1 MQMNDNF
8 ENEIRRKLEGF
19 STEPPAHLW
28 ANIQAGIAPEERK
41 RKPFVIWWLPLMFG
55 VLVAGA
61 AIIGNQVLNS
71 DVQRSKAIVAVN
83 EQTTSQNSNI
93 ATNTSANTSENAV
106 SENQTAQ
113 VNGAS
118 NTDNANLNSN
128 SSAGNNSAGNKGNAG
143 SVSAD
148 DNSSKNVGKNKS
160 NSNKGNKGVRTA
172 YLVKAFDE
180 TDEPTNGPVKRFVKR
195 LKEKKAA
202 KRAKKNGITSSPN
215 LATNANSA
223 TNEKELVAQPKPDA
237 FVSETAPSF
246 LNDTT
251 PYIAKS
257 DSLQKKEI
265 QAALI
270 EEAKAEEQKKN
281 IRPIFYDFY
290 VQPRLTYNAVVLQ
303 SNNELLA
310 LELLNSGNLT
320 RLMGLDFGTRAVS
333 FITPQWEFAY
343 GFNFTYMK
351 QDLSYK
357 AQRLVKEE
365 YQLQESVSENELR
378 GVNIPVL
385 TNRSIV
391 NNLLLGGVTATTS
404 LYLDKKQTLRLT
416 TGMGFQMPLVYQMR
430 VTENEQLIS
439 NEDRPRAGNGVP
451 SIMFGGGFR
460 TRLSDKASLILEP
473 VATIYLRSTVAKTE
487 PVRFKPYTVG
497 VNAILR
503 FNATRK

>member
-8 ENEIRRKLEGF
+8 ENQIRRKLEGH

-61 AIIGNQVLNS
+61 AILGNQLWNADAQLSKS
-71 DVQRSKAIVAVN
+71 DVAVS
-83 EQTTSQNSNI
+83 EQTNAQNSTI
-93 ATNTSANTSENAV
+93 ALNTSANGSENAV
-106 SENQTAQ
+106 SESQNALGGGDTKS
-113 VNGAS
+113 G
-118 NTDNANLNSN
+118 NANVNSN
-128 SSAGNNSAGNKGNAG
+128 SSAGNNAAVENGNGGSDLESGNSTVNTNKGKSTADKG
-143 SVSAD
+143 S
-148 DNSSKNVGKNKS
+148 
-160 NSNKGNKGVRTA
+160 KGVRTA

-180 TDEPTNGPVKRFVKR
+180 TDEANNGPVKRFIKR
-195 LKEKKAA
+195 LKDKKAA
-202 KRAKKNGITSSPN
+202 KKAKKNAVDANNSS
-215 LATNANSA
+215 TNQIAAAKS
-223 TNEKELVAQPKPDA
+223 TEEVIKPKPDA
-237 FVSETAPSF
+237 FVSETAPTF

-257 DSLQKKEI
+257 DSVLKKEM
-265 QAALI
+265 QAALL
-270 EEAKAEEQKKN
+270 EEAKEEEKKKSA
-281 IRPIFYDFY
+281 RPVYYDFY

-320 RLMGLDFGTRAVS
+320 RRMGLDFGTRAVS

-351 QDLSYK
+351 QDLTYR

-365 YQLQESVSENELR
+365 YQLQETVNENELR
-378 GVNIPVL
+378 GVNIPVI
-385 TNRSIV
+385 TERSIV
-391 NNLLLGGVTATTS
+391 NQLLLGGVSATTS
-404 LYLDKKQTLRLT
+404 LYLDKTQRLRIT
-416 TGMGFQMPLVYQMR
+416 TGFGFQMPLIYRMKVS
-430 VTENEQLIS
+430 ENEALVS
-439 NEDRPRAGNGVP
+439 NENRPRAGNGVP

-460 TRLSDKASLILEP
+460 TNLTANTSLILEP
-473 VATIYLRSTVAKTE
+473 VATIYLRNTTSTSE

-497 VNAILR
+497 LNAIIR
-503 FNATRK
+503 FKATR

>member
-8 ENEIRRKLEGF
+8 ENQIRRKLEGH

-28 ANIQAGIAPEERK
+28 ANIQAGIASEERK

-61 AIIGNQVLNS
+61 AILGNQLSNT
-71 DVQRSKAIVAVN
+71 DAQLSKSGVAIT
-83 EQTTSQNSNI
+83 EQTNAQNSTI
-93 ATNTSANTSENAV
+93 ALNTSANDSENAV
-106 SENQTAQ
+106 SESQNALR
-113 VNGAS
+113 GAETKS
-118 NTDNANLNSN
+118 GNAIVNSN
-128 SSAGNNSAGNKGNAG
+128 SSAGNNAAVENGNNNSDLNSGTNASNTTKGKAT
-143 SVSAD
+143 AE
-148 DNSSKNVGKNKS
+148 
-160 NSNKGNKGVRTA
+160 KGNKGVRTA

-180 TDEPTNGPVKRFVKR
+180 TDEANNNGPVKRFVKR

-202 KRAKKNGITSSPN
+202 RKAKKN
-215 LATNANSA
+215 AVNANNTG
-223 TNEKELVAQPKPDA
+223 TNQIAAAKSNDEVNKPKPDA
-237 FVSETAPSF
+237 FVSETAPTF

-257 DSLQKKEI
+257 DSVLKKEM
-265 QAALI
+265 QAALL
-270 EEAKAEEQKKN
+270 EEAKEEEKKKN
-281 IRPIFYDFY
+281 ARPVYYDFY

-320 RLMGLDFGTRAVS
+320 RRMGLDFGTRAVS

-351 QDLSYK
+351 QDLSYR

-365 YQLQESVSENELR
+365 YQLQETVNENELR
-378 GVNIPVL
+378 GVNIPVI
-385 TNRSIV
+385 TERSIV
-391 NNLLLGGVTATTS
+391 NHLLLGGVSATTS
-404 LYLDKKQTLRLT
+404 LYLDKTQRLRLT
-416 TGMGFQMPLVYQMR
+416 TGFGFQMPLIYRMKVS
-430 VTENEQLIS
+430 ENEALVS
-439 NEDRPRAGNGVP
+439 NENRPRAGNGVP

-460 TRLSDKASLILEP
+460 TNLTANTSLILEP
-473 VATIYLRSTVAKTE
+473 VATIYLRNTTSTTE

-497 VNAILR
+497 LNAIIR
-503 FNATRK
+503 FKATR